1 MFMFLLMIRLPP
13 RSTRTDT
20 LFPYTTLFR
29 SHELVGGHPRL
40 VRTDEQGEILGHITG
55 LDGLDAD
62 LLQRVGEL
70 DHLGRAVELAAE
82 VQAAGPGEE
91 RGDRN
96 GRGRVAESGRASGR
110 EREGKDVERWGG
122 VESEKKKRKNNKEER
137 V

>member
-40 VRTDEQGEILGHITG
+40 VRTDEQGEILGHIPG

-70 DHLGRAVELAAE
+70 DHLGRAVELAAA
-82 VQAAGPGEE
+82 VQAAGPGED
-91 RGDRN
+91 RGDRI
-96 GRGRVAESGRASGR
+96 GRGRLALLVQAVVARHRAVRRLRLHDRKSVVSGTS
-110 EREGKDVERWGG
+110 VL
-122 VESEKKKRKNNKEER
+122 VQ
-137 V
+137 